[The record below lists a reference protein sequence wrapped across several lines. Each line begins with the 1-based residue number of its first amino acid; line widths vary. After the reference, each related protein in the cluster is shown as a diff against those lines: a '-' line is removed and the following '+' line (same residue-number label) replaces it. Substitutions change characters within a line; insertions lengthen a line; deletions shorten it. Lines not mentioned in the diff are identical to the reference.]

1 MYLSYFTQQNLA
13 CISEG
18 SLKNNLMSYVHY
30 SKSFYR
36 NLSEAASHSISAAY
50 FFSTAKAHK
59 GTNKKFTNK
68 QTKNL
73 ATRPQTNSF
82 TEKNRLK

>member
-1 MYLSYFTQQNLA
+1 MHQNLA

-18 SLKNNLMSYVHY
+18 SLRNNLMSYVHY
-30 SKSFYR
+30 IKSFYR

-73 ATRPQTNSF
+73 ANRPQTNSF
-82 TEKNRLK
+82 KEKNRLK